1 MEEFLKEKGERV
13 MQIEAKIG
21 DDKYEADV
29 EAELKVDK
37 NNLDEE
43 LSKQAAKLG
52 YFATLAEMLRT
63 KLARRKLATEVLDA
77 MLYKELRE
85 KLESEV
91 TGSRGPTEAQVH
103 SELVLDKRYQQAR
116 GELIDIDAQF
126 REFYAFVGAL
136 NQRGT
141 MVAALAKMMALEFGS
156 SGSSIR
162 RDAGEAKMKTKGGEA

>member
-1 MEEFLKEKGERV
+1 MEEFLKNKGERK
-13 MQIEAKIG
+13 MQIEAQIG
-21 DDKYEADV
+21 DEKYKADI

-63 KLARRKLATEVLDA
+63 KLARRKLATEILDA
-77 MLYKELRE
+77 VLYKETRE
-85 KLESEV
+85 ELEKATTS
-91 TGSRGPTEAQVH
+91 GRGPTEAQIH
-103 SELVLDKRYQQAR
+103 AETVLDERYQQAR
-116 GELIDIDAQF
+116 TELIDIDAQF

-141 MVAALAKMMALEFGS
+141 MVASLAKVMALEFGS

-162 RDAGEAKMKTKGGEA
+162 RDVGESKIQKKGGE